1 MFYFPKYFTF
11 SLFLEH
17 TVIKCTTTYT
27 QKSWAFIL
35 TNDVTLL
42 FDQKN
47 SSSMY
52 SIYTILYI
60 FFFFFTEPSVPQK
73 YVRTETVMGRKIF
86 EFKSY
91 RDGQLFRFDVP
102 LDTRIATWRF
112 LSNFTRGCIPGTVS
126 V

>member
-1 MFYFPKYFTF
+1 MYNLPKYFTF

-17 TVIKCTTTYT
+17 TVIKCASTYT

-47 SSSMY
+47 STLY
-52 SIYTILYI
+52 NLIY
-60 FFFFFTEPSVPQK
+60 FFFFTEPSVPQK

>member
-1 MFYFPKYFTF
+1 MTSLNCTF
-11 SLFLEH
+11 FKFLEPCDE
-17 TVIKCTTTYT
+17 VYYYYT
-27 QKSWAFIL
+27 RKSWAFIL
-35 TNDVTLL
+35 TNDATLL
-42 FDQKN
+42 FLFFFLLTRPQ
-47 SSSMY
+47 
-52 SIYTILYI
+52 YTFNLI
-60 FFFFFTEPSVPQK
+60 FFSFAEPSVPQK